1 MTNEQYGEL
10 RRDRVCVIQEMG
22 ALWGRGWQ
30 MSKAAAYTG
39 SRLYRSRMR
48 KERVVGAVSFIL
60 VVLLALAVMFPIWWI
75 FRSSLMTNAE
85 IYAWPPEM
93 LPKRWLFSNYLSTLE
108 DFPFWLYFRNTMTI
122 IVPSVVFGTVT
133 ATLCGYA
140 FARLRF
146 RGKKFIFSLCVGSML
161 LPTMVTLVPLYIM
174 WTRGFGLSDSYLPLI
189 LPFLC
194 GGGAFNIFL
203 IRQFIATVPRELD
216 EAAFIDGAGHL
227 RILGS
232 IIVPA
237 IKPAMIVVA
246 LFLFILL
253 WNDLLQQSIYI
264 NSGDKFTI
272 AIGLTQ
278 FKGSLGADWVKI
290 MCATCMSFMPGI
302 VFYLIG
308 QKQFVEGIVLTG
320 MKN

>member
-1 MTNEQYGEL
+1 
-10 RRDRVCVIQEMG
+10 
-22 ALWGRGWQ
+22 
-30 MSKAAAYTG
+30 MSKVALSVG
-39 SRLYRSRMR
+39 SNLYQSRR
-48 KERVVGAVSFIL
+48 RREKITGAVSFAL
-60 VVLLALAVMFPIWWI
+60 VIFLSIIVLFPIWWI
-75 FRSSLMTNAE
+75 FRSSLMTNSE
-85 IYAWPPEM
+85 IYAWPPAL
-93 LPKRWLFSNYLSTLE
+93 LPDHWLFSNYAKTME
-108 DFPFWLYFRNTMTI
+108 NFPFWRYFGNTMQI
-122 IVPSVVFGTVT
+122 IAPSVVFGTAT
-133 ATLCGYA
+133 ATMCGYA

-146 RGKKFIFSLCVGSML
+146 RGKKFLFSLCVGSML

-174 WTRGFGLSDSYLPLI
+174 WTRGFGLADSYLPLI

-203 IRQFIATVPRELD
+203 IRQFVSTIPRELD

-227 RILGS
+227 RILVH

-246 LFLFILL
+246 LLLFIML
-253 WNDLLQQSIYI
+253 WNDLLQQIVYI
-264 NSGDKFTI
+264 NSTEKFTI

-278 FKGSLGADWVKI
+278 FKGSLGSDWVMI
-290 MCATCMSFMPGI
+290 MCATCMSFLPGI

-308 QKQFVEGIVLTG
+308 QKQFIEGIVLTG

>member
-1 MTNEQYGEL
+1 
-10 RRDRVCVIQEMG
+10 
-22 ALWGRGWQ
+22 
-30 MSKAAAYTG
+30 MSKAGSHTG
-39 SRLYRSRMR
+39 LNLYRSRR
-48 KERVVGAVSFIL
+48 RIGRVASTLSLIAVI
-60 VVLLALAVMFPIWWI
+60 LLAVIVMFPIWWI

-85 IYAWPPEM
+85 IYAWPPAL
-93 LPKRWLFSNYLSTLE
+93 LPDRWLFSNYGETLE
-108 DFPFWLYFRNTMTI
+108 NFPFWRYFGNTMKI
-122 IVPSVVFGTVT
+122 IAPSVIFGTAT

-146 RGKKFIFSLCVGSML
+146 RGKKFFFSLCVGSML

-174 WTRGFGLSDSYLPLI
+174 WTRGFGLADSYLPLI

-203 IRQFIATVPRELD
+203 IRQFVSTIPRELD

-227 RILGS
+227 RILFH

-237 IKPAMIVVA
+237 IKPAMVVVA
-246 LFLFILL
+246 LLLFIML
-253 WNDLLQQSIYI
+253 WNDLLQQIVYI
-264 NSGDKFTI
+264 NSTEKFTI

-278 FKGSLGADWVKI
+278 FKGSLGSDWVMI
-290 MCATCMSFMPGI
+290 MCATCMSFLPGI
-302 VFYLIG
+302 IFYLIG